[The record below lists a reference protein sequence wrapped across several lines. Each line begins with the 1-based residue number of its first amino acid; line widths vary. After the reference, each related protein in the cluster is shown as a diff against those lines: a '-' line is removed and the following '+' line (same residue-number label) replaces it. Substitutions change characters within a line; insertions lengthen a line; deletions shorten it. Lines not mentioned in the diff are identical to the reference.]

1 MHIGFSSSRDRLPIS
16 SIFSPRAIRRIE
28 KGREGTGMI
37 SHERNLQ
44 ETDPGSGSIGV
55 KRSHCIW
62 TTLAGEYT
70 GESECPSASAAS
82 ASLLLSSS
90 ALVYDVPF

>member
-1 MHIGFSSSRDRLPIS
+1 
-16 SIFSPRAIRRIE
+16 
-28 KGREGTGMI
+28 MI

-62 TTLAGEYT
+62 TTLAGEHT